1 MSALRFAE
9 ARSEWLD
16 AFNADPAEEL
26 DSLLRGYTL
35 VPPYQRANPSEVAVR
50 LFSAL
55 GKDDPLMG
63 LLDQS
68 LVEWIVA
75 RLVEPEDARLEVGI
89 NAYIQHVQEALTVA
103 HRLPLPLTV
112 ALLHDRFSDLTSW
125 TERLNLGSARDLRAD
140 YWQTLALVQTRR
152 SFLSLWNRC
161 CDEAGGGLPDSY
173 LFIGLLGLQHLPRR
187 DGDADFSHELLTG
200 LARWASHLD
209 DNDTDRHRFLREW
222 RALALRYPRAC
233 ATLRNVVAPML
244 EVYAAQPFAKWW
256 AEEVGIEENVKGEP
270 PHELAKK
277 EVEALLAKLPNLS
290 DVAMY
295 LEVEAMAEARKRY
308 VDTFKDAYDL
318 VRDFDRLSNDILERA
333 SNFSLHLSHSA
344 VERDK
349 SDAFSRAFMSA
360 ALHQLGLADGAELV
374 PLEAIRRFPDDAVY
388 QSDLA
393 KLLAEQGRVAETEAL
408 YRETAKRLLDDVV
421 SRTALA
427 RLLAEK

>member
-1 MSALRFAE
+1 
-9 ARSEWLD
+9 
-16 AFNADPAEEL
+16 
-26 DSLLRGYTL
+26 
-35 VPPYQRANPSEVAVR
+35 
-50 LFSAL
+50 
-55 GKDDPLMG
+55 
-63 LLDQS
+63 
-68 LVEWIVA
+68 
-75 RLVEPEDARLEVGI
+75 
-89 NAYIQHVQEALTVA
+89 
-103 HRLPLPLTV
+103 
-112 ALLHDRFSDLTSW
+112 
-125 TERLNLGSARDLRAD
+125 
-140 YWQTLALVQTRR
+140 
-152 SFLSLWNRC
+152 
-161 CDEAGGGLPDSY
+161 
-173 LFIGLLGLQHLPRR
+173 
-187 DGDADFSHELLTG
+187 
-200 LARWASHLD
+200 
-209 DNDTDRHRFLREW
+209 
-222 RALALRYPRAC
+222 
-233 ATLRNVVAPML
+233 
-244 EVYAAQPFAKWW
+244 
-256 AEEVGIEENVKGEP
+256 
-270 PHELAKK
+270 
-277 EVEALLAKLPNLS
+277 VEALLAKLPNLS